1 MSHLQRDIGVF
12 PAVLLWRSQACV
24 SWGMGAFLLV
34 MNGCVFLAGEVN
46 PSWVVRGPHPPG
58 ATRGTFKALS
68 ALSHEQGGWWLS
80 LFWVFITIRDGG
92 SSGTHWLVGFPV
104 PSSVCFILW
113 PIFYFLFGGQIW
125 FRFLKNHIGMQALCQ
140 VCGPIFSAVC
150 LFVLF
155 IMVLVRVL
163 NLMWSHRCSLNVT
176 HWTWFLKYQW

>member
-92 SSGTHWLVGFPV
+92 SLGTHWLVGCPV

-125 FRFLKNHIGMQALCQ
+125 FRFLKKSHWDASPLSGVWAHLLC
-140 VCGPIFSAVC
+140 C
-150 LFVLF
+150 LPF
-155 IMVLVRVL
+155 
-163 NLMWSHRCSLNVT
+163 CSL
-176 HWTWFLKYQW
+176 HHGSSESS